1 MKDIPAGNKGLSNLP
16 TPVRN
21 KMGYKKKGG
30 TVKGFAGGGSCSPRK
45 EMAGAMNMPTMKCG
59 GTYKGKK

>member
-1 MKDIPAGNKGLSNLP
+1 MALKDIPSDNKGLPNLP

-30 TVKGFAGGGSCSPRK
+30 TVKAKKGKFMCAPRK
-45 EMAGAMNMPTMKCG
+45 EMAGASQMPKLNRS
-59 GTYKGKK
+59 

>member
-1 MKDIPAGNKGLSNLP
+1 MKDIPADNKGLSKLP

-30 TVKGFAGGGSCSPRK
+30 TVKAKDGKFMCSPRK
-45 EMAGAMNMPTMKCG
+45 EMAGANG
-59 GTYKGKK
+59 I

>member
-1 MKDIPAGNKGLSNLP
+1 MKDIPAGNKGLSKLP

-30 TVKGFAGGGSCSPRK
+30 TVVKAKKGKFMCSPRK
-45 EMAGAMNMPTMKCG
+45 EMAGANG
-59 GTYKGKK
+59 I